1 MFARR
6 EKLLR
11 NISSN
16 KCDISQRE
24 GKLIRNLV
32 CHRAASINQLFP
44 RPVSHL
50 VICTRDNHNNICAKL
65 VGAPTGEIISFH
77 NIVKVFSLKFP
88 HLSLS
93 RKNFQLFH
101 HYCYELA
108 FAGAV
113 FPSNHVGNVL
123 RCNQSDFCNHYLSL
137 NPFETGGKTFECH
150 VKTQSDQLWRRK
162 SGPKSC
168 LAVWVEQNIYF
179 RCNLVCWNWQHWWHF
194 CSECFDEKT
203 DLISLF
209 VLFKYENDNF
219 SKIFF

>member
-1 MFARR
+1 MKSISKFLFSCSELPSQEENTLASLSVYMFARR

-44 RPVSHL
+44 RPASRL
-50 VICTRDNHNNICAKL
+50 VICTRDNHNNNCAKL

-93 RKNFQLFH
+93 RKNVQLFIIIVTS
-101 HYCYELA
+101 L
-108 FAGAV
+108 
-113 FPSNHVGNVL
+113 VL
-123 RCNQSDFCNHYLSL
+123 
-137 NPFETGGKTFECH
+137 
-150 VKTQSDQLWRRK
+150 
-162 SGPKSC
+162 
-168 LAVWVEQNIYF
+168 
-179 RCNLVCWNWQHWWHF
+179 LVQ
-194 CSECFDEKT
+194 
-203 DLISLF
+203 
-209 VLFKYENDNF
+209 
-219 SKIFF
+219 FFHQIMWEMC